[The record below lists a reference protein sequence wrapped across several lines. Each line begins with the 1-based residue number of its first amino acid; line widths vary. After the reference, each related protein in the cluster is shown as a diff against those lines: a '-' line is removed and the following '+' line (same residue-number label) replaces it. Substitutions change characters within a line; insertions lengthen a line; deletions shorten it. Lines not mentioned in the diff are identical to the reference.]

1 MFFRESYGI
10 SQVNLNVIM
19 KTRWEGQ
26 LKKKPKSSV
35 ISYAVEQRFLI
46 TLFTRRRFALLLA
59 IMICLR
65 FIFLNLQ
72 MILRSSIPNCPQ
84 IQVG

>member
-35 ISYAVEQRFLI
+35 ISYAVEQRF
-46 TLFTRRRFALLLA
+46 
-59 IMICLR
+59 
-65 FIFLNLQ
+65 
-72 MILRSSIPNCPQ
+72 
-84 IQVG
+84 